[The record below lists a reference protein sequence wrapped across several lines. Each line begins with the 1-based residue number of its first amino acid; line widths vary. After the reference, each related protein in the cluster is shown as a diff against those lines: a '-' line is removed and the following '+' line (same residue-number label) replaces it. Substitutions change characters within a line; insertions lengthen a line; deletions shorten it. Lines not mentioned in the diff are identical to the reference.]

1 MLHFFCFFVARRFID
16 HLLCFVAFCGVLWRF
31 VAFSGVCFVAF
42 SGALAISFCCG
53 TKYLGGLKSPPLFW
67 SVKIENGGAAAP
79 FPP

>member
-31 VAFSGVCFVAF
+31 PAFVLWHFPERCDKFLLWDQVFG
-42 SGALAISFCCG
+42 GAQI
-53 TKYLGGLKSPPLFW
+53 PPPFLV
-67 SVKIENGGAAAP
+67 VKIENGGAAAP